1 MGKIWRIWKEKT
13 NYDLAPAVRRRVY
26 VVQYFIALL
35 YAACCW
41 GVISAGLLYTALFSD
56 FISGRRAATGT
67 SRRTG
72 FEPCFLNIVA
82 APRVQGPF
90 SFIARRRHPCCWG
103 SKSPPTSP
111 SCAQHAQYV
120 YKLTHIIVFRRTT
133 TGAAAQ
139 YNNVRLT
146 QYQFRF
152 SPPPHH
158 LTTNCLMLFQNPKK
172 SKKFIESTRLLAQ
185 QKSKL

>member
-1 MGKIWRIWKEKT
+1 MLPVAEGSYQQACFTLRCSQISFQGEEQQQ
-13 NYDLAPAVRRRVY
+13 APR
-26 VVQYFIALL
+26 
-35 YAACCW
+35 
-41 GVISAGLLYTALFSD
+41 
-56 FISGRRAATGT
+56 